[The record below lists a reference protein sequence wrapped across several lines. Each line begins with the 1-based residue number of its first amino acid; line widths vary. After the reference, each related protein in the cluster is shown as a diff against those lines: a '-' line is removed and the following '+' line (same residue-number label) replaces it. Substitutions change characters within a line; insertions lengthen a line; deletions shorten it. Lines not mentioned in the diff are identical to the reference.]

1 MPKLTALKVRSLTAP
16 GRYTDSR
23 GLMLVIGKDGSRRW
37 VLRVQRDKRRRDI
50 GLGPVADVSLAEA
63 REIATEM
70 RRQIRQGID
79 PVAERQKAR
88 KTVPSFQDAAL
99 AV

>member
-1 MPKLTALKVRSLTAP
+1 MHLTALQVRSLTAP

-23 GLMLVIGKDGSRRW
+23 GLTLVIGRDGSRRW

-63 REIATEM
+63 RDIATEM

-88 KTVPSFQDAAL
+88 ERKIAERERAQ
-99 AV
+99 